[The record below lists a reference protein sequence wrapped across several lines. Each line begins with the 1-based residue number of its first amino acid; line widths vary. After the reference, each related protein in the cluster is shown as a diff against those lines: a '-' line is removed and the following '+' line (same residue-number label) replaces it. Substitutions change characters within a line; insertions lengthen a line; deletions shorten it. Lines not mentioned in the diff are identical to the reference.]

1 MKNKPIVGVK
11 KGIRANA
18 LFSPGQ
24 LRQWRRKITLRGI
37 LSVLVVATLVRHVFE
52 GNYESVFMCVLT
64 LILFAIPLII
74 DRWLSVDIPVGL
86 ESVILCFIFAAE
98 ILGEIDSFYTRFKH
112 WDTMLHTINGFLMAA
127 IGFALVDIF
136 NRTERFLFKLS
147 PLFLAVV
154 AFCFSMTVG
163 VLWEFFEFFM
173 DSVFSMD
180 MQKDYI
186 VRKINS
192 VTFNPDGLN
201 IVGHVTIESLVV
213 NGEDWMARY
222 GGYIDIGLIDT
233 MKDLIVN
240 FVGAVVFSI
249 IGFFYVKTRGQG
261 KFARQFIPTVR
272 KPALS
277 QEPKKIEGK
286 SETEGKKS

>member
-1 MKNKPIVGVK
+1 MENKNKRNGNK
-11 KGIRANA
+11 KHEHISAAFQRKR
-18 LFSPGQ
+18 
-24 LRQWRRKITLRGI
+24 LRLKLTLRGI
-37 LSVLVVATLVRHVFE
+37 LSFLVIITLVRHIFE

-64 LILFAIPLII
+64 LILFAVPIII
-74 DRWLSVDIPVGL
+74 DRRLGVDIPRGL

-136 NRTERFLFKLS
+136 NRTERFIFKLS
-147 PLFLAVV
+147 PLFLAVT

-173 DSVFSMD
+173 DQVFSMD

-186 VRKINS
+186 IDRINS
-192 VTFNPDGLN
+192 VKFDPDGLN
-201 IVGHVTIESLVV
+201 VVGHVKIESLLV
-213 NGEDWMARY
+213 NGEDWIKLY

-233 MKDLIVN
+233 MKDLFVN
-240 FVGAVVFSI
+240 FIGAVVFSV
-249 IGFFYVKTRGQG
+249 IGFIYVKNRGEG
-261 KFARQFIPTVR
+261 NFARQFIPTVKNHIPIGIEKE
-272 KPALS
+272 KP
-277 QEPKKIEGK
+277 
-286 SETEGKKS
+286 

>member
-1 MKNKPIVGVK
+1 MENKNKRNGNK
-11 KGIRANA
+11 KHEHISAAFQRKR
-18 LFSPGQ
+18 
-24 LRQWRRKITLRGI
+24 LRLKLTLRGI
-37 LSVLVVATLVRHVFE
+37 LSFLVIITLVRHIFE

-64 LILFAIPLII
+64 LILFAVPIII
-74 DRWLSVDIPVGL
+74 DRRLGVDIPRGL

-136 NRTERFLFKLS
+136 NRTERFIFKLS
-147 PLFLAVV
+147 PLFLAVT

-173 DSVFSMD
+173 DQVFSMD

-186 VRKINS
+186 IDRINS
-192 VTFNPDGLN
+192 VKFDPDGLN
-201 IVGHVTIESLVV
+201 VVGHVKIESLLV
-213 NGEDWMARY
+213 NGEDWIKLY

-233 MKDLIVN
+233 MKDLFVN
-240 FVGAVVFSI
+240 FIGAVVFSV
-249 IGFFYVKTRGQG
+249 IGFIYVKNRGEG
-261 KFARQFIPTVR
+261 NFDRQFIPTVKNNISIGIEKK
-272 KPALS
+272 KP
-277 QEPKKIEGK
+277 
-286 SETEGKKS
+286 